1 MKKPMLDRIVMAYRP
16 LYLHGLL
23 LDGQYRRPQAA
34 RQEDAHERP
43 VHRRRFTLVA
53 LAGLHHLMSS
63 IRSQK

>member
-16 LYLHGLL
+16 LYLQGLL
-23 LDGQYRRPQAA
+23 RDGQYRLPQAA
-34 RQEDAHERP
+34 RQEGAPERP